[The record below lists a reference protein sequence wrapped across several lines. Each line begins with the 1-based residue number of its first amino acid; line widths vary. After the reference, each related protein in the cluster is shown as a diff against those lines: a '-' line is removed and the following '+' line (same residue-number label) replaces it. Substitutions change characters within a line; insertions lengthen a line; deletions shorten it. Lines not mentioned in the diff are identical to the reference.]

1 MQKGP
6 RPPRSIVE
14 ELLHVVAIQHLI
26 ALIPALGEP
35 AQADA
40 TREGNVGVGVE
51 DRVLRD
57 RRFDRGVLVDQ
68 QEFR

>member
-1 MQKGP
+1 
-6 RPPRSIVE
+6 
-14 ELLHVVAIQHLI
+14 LHVVAIQHLI